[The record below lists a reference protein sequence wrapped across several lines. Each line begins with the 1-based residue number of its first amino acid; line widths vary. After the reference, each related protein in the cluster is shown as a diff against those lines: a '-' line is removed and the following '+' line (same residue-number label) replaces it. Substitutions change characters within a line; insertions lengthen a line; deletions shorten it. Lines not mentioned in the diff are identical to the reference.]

1 MASNENELSEF
12 NGNPNL
18 DFATSDEVQELP
30 FVACNVDISTSSDSS
45 ACNTPTRPTPTEV
58 QPAVAKDMFYAKRG
72 KATPKRAD
80 RQVKPG
86 CSKTPDEV
94 ERPSTRQLFF
104 GSPPGRARPP
114 QVEGADSPFKAPS
127 PSKDWGKLY
136 LRDKK
141 KVTSQAESVQPSNE
155 TSCMGRSSKQAP
167 NTQAGG
173 GSPGSGGYS
182 FWLTSE
188 MNKYYSFSH
197 ALNPKNNLFMCR
209 YCPGHKTFSVHV
221 TTITNLIRHY
231 ERFGLINYLTI
242 SKYYVKCMHNYIVF
256 KTSYQLLMKM
266 IMSIIDTRI
275 KVMYLYIY
283 IIYIYVIL
291 VY

>member
-1 MASNENELSEF
+1 MDSNENELSEF
-12 NGNPNL
+12 NGNL
-18 DFATSDEVQELP
+18 DDVQELP
-30 FVACNVDISTSSDSS
+30 LVACNVDISTSCSDDSS
-45 ACNTPTRPTPTEV
+45 TCNTPTRPTPTEV

-72 KATPKRAD
+72 KATTKGED
-80 RQVKPG
+80 RQVNVKPG
-86 CSKTPDEV
+86 CSKTPDQV
-94 ERPSTRQLFF
+94 ERPSRQLFF

-114 QVEGADSPFKAPS
+114 LEGADSPFKAPS

-141 KVTSQAESVQPSNE
+141 KATSQAESVQPSNE

-167 NTQAGG
+167 NTNTQAGG

-188 MNKYYSFSH
+188 MNNYYSYSH
-197 ALNPKNNLFMCR
+197 ALNNNNNLFLCR
-209 YCPGHKTFSVHV
+209 YCPGHKTFSVHE
-221 TTITNLIRHY
+221 TTNTNLVRHY
-231 ERFGLINYLTI
+231 QRFGLINYLTI

-266 IMSIIDTRI
+266 IM
-275 KVMYLYIY
+275 
-283 IIYIYVIL
+283 
-291 VY
+291 